1 MAPAGKSLFA
11 SLTLHGAAVL
21 LAAKLVVPQLELSAQ
36 THRDDETWGACLF
49 ANIPSDH
56 ADGQSPDHSA
66 IAMPPEP
73 ATEFQTASVPAP
85 IIAPAEIAPS
95 PLNLIAAT
103 VPSSLPAIEPP
114 PTISKKTPRKTSVPA
129 ASAQRGGASPSA
141 GAAAGDGDPR
151 TVYSPAR
158 YARCPAP
165 PFPDEARK
173 AKISG
178 TVLLLVEV
186 DENGRPAS
194 IAVRRSS
201 GHEVLDAAALRAV
214 RTWRFDPAR
223 LGGKPVGAR
232 LEIPVRFVL
241 S

>member
-11 SLTLHGAAVL
+11 SLTLHGAVVL
-21 LAAKLVVPQLELSAQ
+21 LATKLVVRHLDSSTQ
-36 THRDDETWGACLF
+36 TDRDCDPWSECLF

-56 ADGQSPDHSA
+56 AVGESADHSA

-73 ATEFQTASVPAP
+73 ATEFQTASVFPP
-85 IIAPAEIAPS
+85 RIAPAEIAPP
-95 PLNLIAAT
+95 PLNLIAT
-103 VPSSLPAIEPP
+103 TGPSSLPAIEPP
-114 PTISKKTPRKTSVPA
+114 PTISKKATRKTSPSA
-129 ASAQRGGASPSA
+129 ASAQRVGASPSTN
-141 GAAAGDGDPR
+141 AAGDGGGPPL
-151 TVYSPAR
+151 VYRPAR

-186 DENGRPAS
+186 DENGRPSS

-214 RTWRFDPAR
+214 RKWCFDPAR
-223 LGGKPVGAR
+223 LGGKPVSAR

>member
-21 LAAKLVVPQLELSAQ
+21 LAAKLVVPQLESSAQ
-36 THRDDETWGACLF
+36 TDRDDETWGACLV

-56 ADGQSPDHSA
+56 PDGQSANNSA

-73 ATEFQTASVPAP
+73 ATEFQTTSVPAP
-85 IIAPAEIAPS
+85 IIALTEIDPS
-95 PLNLIAAT
+95 PLNLIAT
-103 VPSSLPAIEPP
+103 RGPSSLRAVEPP
-114 PTISKKTPRKTSVPA
+114 PTISKKAPRKTSMPS
-129 ASAQRGGASPSA
+129 ASTQRGGTSASTD
-141 GAAAGDGDPR
+141 AAGVGDGLR
-151 TVYSPAR
+151 AVYRPAR

-186 DENGRPAS
+186 DENGRPSS